1 MRSKADAF
9 ISSAPKY
16 EVKSE
21 GDESRTVPGQSKRFC
36 LRAFWPGKLCSSFA
50 TSILNHIS
58 FFLEFQL
65 QLPKRSRL
73 DWTMEPIIDLTN
85 IFFCILIYDCYVH
98 IGNTQYYKYSRSGL
112 VFFANFLPGLGNHLC
127 FVVLV
132 IFIRYS
138 RWNWGLLLSRLL
150 TSSCKL
156 SFNTWFT
163 SHDLVGI
170 GKLCSYGKLKR

>member
-1 MRSKADAF
+1 MFIICHKYSKSHF
-9 ISSAPKY
+9 LFSWISAPASK
-16 EVKSE
+16 EKSL
-21 GDESRTVPGQSKRFC
+21 G
-36 LRAFWPGKLCSSFA
+36 
-50 TSILNHIS
+50 LNHGTNNW
-58 FFLEFQL
+58 
-65 QLPKRSRL
+65 L
-73 DWTMEPIIDLTN
+73 DEH
-85 IFFCILIYDCYVH
+85 FFCILIYDCYVH